1 MWVDDFEKE
10 FAKHFDTPD
19 EFIQAI
25 GYFSAGAA
33 LANRAYVRSPRYVG
47 TNLYLILCSP
57 PGWYHKSST
66 ISTAMDVLRLVVPKD
81 EILPS
86 NSSVEA
92 LGRKISRICKDE
104 VGHGILMYDE
114 FRSFLTHVRKEY
126 AAPIASLVTEKLERG
141 MPVVF
146 SKTKESGTEEFVIP
160 GKFTLSFIASTT
172 TPWLLENVKGS
183 DISGGM
189 MSRFLLV
196 EAHQQT
202 RMYELPIPIDEKAIA
217 SLASDLYRIRN
228 NHQHGTEFVFRQSA
242 SKLYA
247 SIYRNLKSD
256 AESHGSPEYPSLV
269 SRGPLYLK
277 KLSLINAVL
286 MERGTAT
293 IEEEDVEA
301 AAEIV
306 WKSVKSCR
314 QIIDEATAQDGSYGK
329 TLIRVRKIVQGAQ
342 RIQKGDLLKIVH
354 IRPRELD
361 EILESLRQQGLIEFI
376 KDGGGNLAV
385 VWRECP

>member
-10 FAKHFDTPD
+10 MAKYFDTPD

-33 LANRAYVRSPRYVG
+33 LANRVWVRSPKYVG

-66 ISTAMDVLRLVVPKD
+66 ISTAMDMLRLVIPKE

-86 NSSVEA
+86 NPSMEA
-92 LGRKISRICKDE
+92 LGRKIPSICKDE

-114 FRSFLTHVRKEY
+114 FRSFLAHVRKEY
-126 AAPIASLVTEKLERG
+126 AAPVASLVTEKLERG
-141 MPVVF
+141 MPVTF
-146 SKTKESGTEEFVIP
+146 SKTKDSGTEEFTIP

-172 TPWLLENVKGS
+172 TPWLLENIRGS

-202 RMYELPIPIDEKAIA
+202 RTYELPAPVDERAMA
-217 SLASDLYRIRN
+217 ALASDLSRIRN
-228 NHQHGTEFVFRQSA
+228 NHQKGTEFTFRQSA
-242 SKLYA
+242 SRLYA
-247 SIYRNLKSD
+247 SIYRNLKED
-256 AESHGSPEYPSLV
+256 AEKHGHPEYPSLV

-277 KLSLINAVL
+277 KLSLLNAAL
-286 MERGTAT
+286 MERGSTV
-293 IEEEDVEA
+293 IEEEDVEI
-301 AAEIV
+301 AAELV

-314 QIIDEATAQDGSYGK
+314 RIVDEAAAQDGVYGR
-329 TLIRVRKIVQGAQ
+329 TLIRVRNIMQGAQ
-342 RIQKGDLLKIVH
+342 QISKGDLLRVVH
-354 IRPRELD
+354 VRPRELD
-361 EILESLRQQGLIEFI
+361 EILDSLTQQGLIEWDRQ
-376 KDGGGNLAV
+376 DGNPV
-385 VWRECP
+385 IVWKGHP